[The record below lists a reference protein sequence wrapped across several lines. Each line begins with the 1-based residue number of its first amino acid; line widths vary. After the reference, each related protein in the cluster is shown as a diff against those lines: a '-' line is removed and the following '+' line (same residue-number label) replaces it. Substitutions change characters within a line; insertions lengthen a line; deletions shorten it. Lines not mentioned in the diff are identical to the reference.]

1 MEVRAKIVAFFVSL
15 PLALWTVNIYFS
27 LNGSSLFYFGIPP
40 ISSSIELGKIN
51 AGLRFTAV
59 VLLGAEMSFF
69 NFLVSAQEND
79 LQTARKNAELALN
92 SKSAFL
98 ANMSHE
104 IRTPMN
110 GLIGMIAVLERT
122 GAADDLSQTIET
134 IRHSA
139 FSLLRIIDDILDA
152 SKMEAGELD
161 IRYTKSELR
170 PIIEGVATSLQTM
183 ATIAR

>member
-1 MEVRAKIVAFFVSL
+1 M
-15 PLALWTVNIYFS
+15 
-27 LNGSSLFYFGIPP
+27 
-40 ISSSIELGKIN
+40 
-51 AGLRFTAV
+51 
-59 VLLGAEMSFF
+59 VLLGAELSFF
-69 NFLVSAQEND
+69 NFLVSAREND

-122 GAADDLSQTIET
+122 GAADDLSQTLET

-139 FSLLRIIDDILDA
+139 FSLLRIIDDILD
-152 SKMEAGELD
+152 L
-161 IRYTKSELR
+161 
-170 PIIEGVATSLQTM
+170 SL
-183 ATIAR
+183 IHI